1 MDQEQQLFLL
11 WINQQFVN
19 TTFRSKDERELV
31 VKSCWASWLARQSKM
46 SDEMLQLRTQNEQ
59 LRTQNEQLQREMTEL
74 QQQLKTTTASLR
86 RLDEKPPFIAA

>member
-11 WINQQFVN
+11 WMNQQFAN

-31 VKSCWASWLARQSKM
+31 VKSCWASWQAKQSQM

-59 LRTQNEQLQREMTEL
+59 LQREMAEL